1 MSLLVPL
8 GLLGLLGIV
17 VLIIIYILKP
27 NYQQKLVSS
36 TFIWKLSLKYRKRK
50 IPVSKLR
57 NILIIICQVLI
68 LTACAAILA
77 QPARIVKELD
87 DAPEVVAIIDS
98 SASMRTQSMNETR
111 YERAVYKTLQLSET
125 TFAENGTV
133 SIIVADNASEFLF
146 ERATVDNREMVKSEL
161 ESLVKD
167 AQNGIINCSYSTAD
181 VDGSIALV
189 EKVLKENPKAKVY
202 FYTDM
207 TYSYVPE
214 SVQIVSVAEESE
226 WNAAI
231 LAAKTV
237 RVDGYYQIHVD
248 VACYNKDMP
257 LQVNVTVMN
266 ANAADASD
274 YKEPIYLDATVVCER
289 DETKRI
295 IFLPN
300 KQLDAMEIKLEGVE
314 YVSLEEPQ
322 WIYSYK
328 SLTVQLYENDSFALD
343 NNFEVHDGQREVIKI
358 QYASTNPNPFF
369 VGVLMN
375 LKSVYSSH
383 YDIQY
388 TEVKQEQKYKTEGF
402 DFYIFEHDVP
412 YELPKD
418 GISML
423 INPNVSPQNSGIALK
438 QIVSL
443 GDSYALAAD
452 SNDPVLMSGIN
463 AENVNISSYIKMQLD
478 DSYTTLMSFGGYPV
492 FAVKNE
498 GTAKTIVMGFSV
510 HYSNFVIT
518 KEFPIMMYNLFQY
531 YYPSTVNGNSFEV
544 NEKIQLK
551 ARDGELTVKHG
562 DKEIPFYQFPAV
574 LEVDTPGTYTLTQR
588 DVFNNSYYIEEKIY
602 VAIPAIE
609 SNICFVGDALPEPYN
624 KIDEED
630 YFEDLLLYIAAL
642 LVAVLFIEWWLQS
655 RDTM

>member
-8 GLLGLLGIV
+8 GLLGLLGII

-36 TFIWKLSLKYRKRK
+36 TFIWKLSLKYRKKK
-50 IPVSKLR
+50 IPVSTLR
-57 NILIIICQVLI
+57 NILIIICQVTI
-68 LTACAAILA
+68 LTACAAILS
-77 QPARIVKELD
+77 QPALIVKEIET
-87 DAPEVVAIIDS
+87 APEVVAIIDS

-111 YERAVYKTLQLSET
+111 YERAVYKTLQLAET

-133 SIIVADNASEFLF
+133 SVIIADNSAEFLS
-146 ERATVDNREMVKSEL
+146 ERVTVEKRVVLKDNL
-161 ESLVKD
+161 EALVKD
-167 AQNGIINCSYSTAD
+167 AQEGIIDCSFSTAD
-181 VDGSIALV
+181 VDGSISLA

-207 TYSYVPE
+207 TYSYVPAGIE
-214 SVQIVSVAEESE
+214 IVSVAEDSE

-231 LAAKTV
+231 LSASTV
-237 RVDGYYQIHVD
+237 RVEGYYQIHVD

-274 YKEPIYLDATVVCER
+274 YREPIYLDATVVCER
-289 DETKRI
+289 DEAKRI

-300 KQLDAMEIKLEGVE
+300 KQLDEMEVRADGVE
-314 YVSLEEPQ
+314 YVALDETQ
-322 WIYSYK
+322 WIHSYK
-328 SLTVQLYENDSFALD
+328 SLTVQLYENDSFVLD

-358 QYASTNPNPFF
+358 QYASAKPNPFF
-369 VGVLMN
+369 VGILMN
-375 LKSVYSSH
+375 LRSVYASH

-388 TEVKQEQKYKTEGF
+388 TEVKQEQKYATSGY

-412 YELPKD
+412 QVLPND
-418 GISML
+418 GISMI
-423 INPNVSPQNSGIALK
+423 INPNLPPQDSGITMK
-438 QIVSL
+438 QIVEL
-443 GDSYALAAD
+443 GDSYTLTAE

-463 AENVNISSYIKMQLD
+463 ASNVTISQYIKLELD
-478 DSYTTLMSFGGYPV
+478 DSYKTLMSFGGYPV
-492 FAVKNE
+492 LAVKNE
-498 GTAKTIVMGFSV
+498 GKAKTIVMAFSV

-544 NEKIQLK
+544 NEKIQLN
-551 ARDGELTVKHG
+551 ARDGELTVKKG
-562 DKEIPFYQFPAV
+562 DKETTFYEFPAV
-574 LEVDTPGTYTLTQR
+574 LEVDTPGTYTLTQT
-588 DVFNNSYYIEEKIY
+588 DVFNNSYFIEEKIY
-602 VAIPAIE
+602 VSIPTVE
-609 SNICFVGDALPEPYN
+609 SNICYVGDALPEPYN
-624 KIDEED
+624 KVDEKD
-630 YFEDLLLYIAAL
+630 YYDDLLMYIAAL

>member
-1 MSLLVPL
+1 MPL

-36 TFIWKLSLKYRKRK
+36 TFIWKLSLKYRKKK

-68 LTACAAILA
+68 LTACAAILS
-77 QPARIVKELD
+77 QPVNIVKEMET
-87 DAPEVVAIIDS
+87 APEVVAIIDS
-98 SASMRTQSMNETR
+98 SASMRTSSMNETR
-111 YERAVYKTLQLSET
+111 YERAVYKTLQLANA

-133 SIIVADNASEFLF
+133 SVIVADNNAEFLS
-146 ERATVDNREMVKSEL
+146 ERMTAEKKTVL
-161 ESLVKD
+161 EETLNALVEES
-167 AQNGIINCSYSTAD
+167 QEGIIDCSYSTAD
-181 VDGSIALV
+181 VEGAVALA
-189 EKVLKENPKAKVY
+189 EKVLKDNPKAKVY

-207 TYSYVPE
+207 AYSYVPQGVE
-214 SVQIVSVAEESE
+214 VVSVAEDNE

-231 LAAKTV
+231 LSASTV
-237 RVDGYYQIHVD
+237 RVDGYYQIYVD

-300 KQLDAMEIKLEGVE
+300 KQLEAMEVKAEGVE
-314 YVSLEEPQ
+314 YVPLDETQ
-322 WIYSYK
+322 WIFSYK
-328 SLTVQLYENDSFALD
+328 SLTVQLYEDDSFALD
-343 NNFEVHDGQREVIKI
+343 NNFEVYDGQREVIKI
-358 QYASTNPNPFF
+358 QYASSKPNPFF
-369 VGVLMN
+369 VGILMN
-375 LKSVYSSH
+375 LKSVYAAR

-388 TEVKQEQKYKTEGF
+388 TEVKQEQKYATSGF

-412 YELPKD
+412 QQLPND
-418 GISML
+418 GINMI
-423 INPNVSPQNSGIALK
+423 INPNLAPEGSGIESSFMP
-438 QIVSL
+438 ISL
-443 GDSYALAAD
+443 GDSYSLTAD
-452 SNDPVLMSGIN
+452 SNDSILMSGIN
-463 AENVNISSYIKMQLD
+463 ASNVTISSYLKMTLD
-478 DSYTTLMSFGGYPV
+478 SSYETLMSFGGYPV
-492 FAVKNE
+492 LAVRNDGKD
-498 GTAKTIVMGFSV
+498 KTIVMAFSV

-518 KEFPIMMYNLFQY
+518 KEFPIMMYNIFQY
-531 YYPSTVNGNSFEV
+531 YYPSTVNANSFEI
-544 NEKIQLK
+544 NEKIQLN
-551 ARDGELTVKHG
+551 ARDDTLTVTQG
-562 DKEIPFYQFPAV
+562 NNSQTFTEFPAV
-574 LEVDTPGTYTLTQR
+574 LDADVPGTYTLTQTN
-588 DVFNNSYYIEEKIY
+588 VFDNSYLIEEKIY
-602 VAIPAIE
+602 VHIPAIE
-609 SNICFVGDALPEPYN
+609 SNICYVGDSFPEPYN

-630 YFEDLLLYIAAL
+630 YFDDLLFYIAAL